1 MTTLQI
7 SSIHLRPIIGVFEAE
22 RLQPQDLYL
31 DITINFT
38 RSDVVD
44 RLDTTLDYAPI
55 VRSLEQL
62 AKRIQPELIETF
74 AAAAALVCLEFK
86 YVDWVEVAVTKPAAL
101 SNGRAKIVIQ
111 KDKQYAVNPC

>member
-1 MTTLQI
+1 MLQI

-38 RSDVVD
+38 RPELVD
-44 RLDTTLDYAPI
+44 CLDTTLDYGPI

-62 AKRIQPELIETF
+62 AEQIQPELIETF
-74 AAAAALVCLEFK
+74 AAAAADVCLAYK
-86 YVDWVEVAVTKPAAL
+86 YVDRVEVAITKPAAL
-101 SNGRAKIVIQ
+101 SNGRAKIIIQ
-111 KDKQYAVNPC
+111 KDKQYEVNPR